1 MAEIQLATFYISDVL
16 LGIHIDL
23 VKEICKSLNM
33 TTVPNT
39 PPSVQGVINL
49 RGDVVTLLDLR
60 QILGLPVAE
69 KLESSSNL
77 VVSFGVEQV
86 GLCVDSVSDILSID
100 ESRIESPPA
109 NVEGM
114 DGRFF
119 EGVSPL
125 ENEILVILDL
135 KEVLNATMSPA

>member
-23 VKEICKSLNM
+23 VKEICKSFNM

-60 QILGLPVAE
+60 QILGLP
-69 KLESSSNL
+69 ESEDKELSSNL
-77 VVSFGVEQV
+77 VVSFGTEQV
-86 GLCVDSVSDILSID
+86 GLCVDSVSDILSIN

-135 KEVLNATMSPA
+135 KEVLNATMTAA